1 MPRLTPDE
9 HEAYMHTIMDMYE
22 NPDDGAE
29 MIARLRDDYNASME
43 VIEGV
48 SQAEY
53 DELNGKYN
61 TLREQY
67 INRFFGGNA
76 DLMEAKVKQ
85 SEDIKEDEKGEQLTF
100 EEVAE
105 SYTGKDE

>member
-9 HEAYMHTIMDMYE
+9 HEAYMRAIMDKYE

-29 MIARLRDDYNASME
+29 MISRLRDDYITSME
-43 VIEGV
+43 VIDGV
-48 SQAEY
+48 PQVEY

-76 DLMEAKVKQ
+76 DLMEAKDKQ
-85 SEDIKEDEKGEQLTF
+85 SKDIKDDEAGKQLTY

>member
-1 MPRLTPDE
+1 MARLTPEE
-9 HEAYMHTIMDMYE
+9 HESYMRTIMGFYE
-22 NPDDGAE
+22 NP
-29 MIARLRDDYNASME
+29 DDYNASME
-43 VIEGV
+43 VIDGV

-53 DELNGKYN
+53 DELNGRYN

-76 DLMEAKVKQ
+76 DLMEAKDKQ
-85 SEDIKEDEKGEQLTF
+85 SEDIKDDEEGKQLTY

>member
-1 MPRLTPDE
+1 MPRLTPEE

-29 MIARLRDDYNASME
+29 MIARLRDDYSASME
-43 VIEGV
+43 VIDGV
-48 SQAEY
+48 PQEEY

-76 DLMEAKVKQ
+76 DLMEAKNKQ
-85 SEDIKEDEKGEQLTF
+85 SEDIKDDEESKQLTF

>member
-1 MPRLTPDE
+1 MPRLTPEE
-9 HEAYMHTIMDMYE
+9 HEGYMHTIMDMYE

-29 MIARLRDDYNASME
+29 MISRLREDYSASME
-43 VIEGV
+43 VIDGV

-53 DELNGKYN
+53 DERNGRYT
-61 TLREQY
+61 TLREKY
-67 INRFFGGNA
+67 IERFFGGNA
-76 DLMEAKVKQ
+76 DLAEAKDKQ
-85 SEDIKEDEKGEQLTF
+85 SEDIKDDEAGKQLTY

>member
-9 HEAYMHTIMDMYE
+9 HETYMRSIMSMYE
-22 NPDDGAE
+22 NPDDGSE
-29 MIARLRDDYNASME
+29 MISRLRDDYTASLE
-43 VIEGV
+43 AIEGV
-48 SQAEY
+48 PQAEY

-76 DLMEAKVKQ
+76 DLMEAKDKQ
-85 SEDIKEDEKGEQLTF
+85 SEDIKDAEEGKQITY

>member
-1 MPRLTPDE
+1 MPRLTPEE

-29 MIARLRDDYNASME
+29 MISRLRDDYSASME
-43 VIEGV
+43 VIEGIP
-48 SQAEY
+48 QAEY

-76 DLMEAKVKQ
+76 DLMEAKGAQ

>member
-1 MPRLTPDE
+1 MTRLTPEE
-9 HEAYMHTIMDMYE
+9 HESYMRTIMGFYE

-29 MIARLRDDYNASME
+29 MITRLRDDYNASME

-76 DLMEAKVKQ
+76 DLMEAKDKQ
-85 SEDIKEDEKGEQLTF
+85 SEDIKDDEEGKQLTY

>member
-1 MPRLTPDE
+1 MARLTPEE
-9 HEAYMHTIMDMYE
+9 HESYMRTIMGFYE

-29 MIARLRDDYNASME
+29 MITRLRDDYNASME
-43 VIEGV
+43 VIDGV

-76 DLMEAKVKQ
+76 DLMEAKDKQ
-85 SEDIKEDEKGEQLTF
+85 SEDIKDDE
-100 EEVAE
+100 
-105 SYTGKDE
+105 